1 MKHLI
6 KIFALIVFSI
16 SLAFTQPVDKSI
28 KWYDVGSQ
36 QFKVQPIPFIPM
48 DSTLNANVTT
58 PTAGKGN
65 IFLGLDRKMYAKWV
79 DGVITEIGGGGA
91 TMTKQQIVD
100 KLNESGTNWFV
111 DNLFSIKH
119 NSNQKPAILLN
130 NESSKEAL
138 RLTKYMYGAPS
149 FVSGDQSITFY
160 KDTAGVTP
168 TENLLGSLRFRKETT
183 DSGMYLIYTAKV
195 PEYVVDPPSW
205 GYGNLP
211 VLTMF
216 PYGGYEM
223 WKRPNGVTARK
234 ITIQLGTLTANRTVT
249 YGDGSGTHVVAAT
262 SPLSVDAGTGN
273 ISLGTVAVTLG
284 GTGSTSLTSNAL
296 LVGNGTSAVNTISPG
311 SANTVLQ
318 SNGTAWSAKQIYYTG
333 TINSTNDEVDV
344 NITGLS
350 ASSVVYANWGKSVTG
365 VPLGVLY
372 VVSTGT
378 NTCKIRSNSDEQ
390 YNHNIVVTVVSW

>member
-1 MKHLI
+1 
-6 KIFALIVFSI
+6 
-16 SLAFTQPVDKSI
+16 
-28 KWYDVGSQ
+28 
-36 QFKVQPIPFIPM
+36 
-48 DSTLNANVTT
+48 
-58 PTAGKGN
+58 
-65 IFLGLDRKMYAKWV
+65 
-79 DGVITEIGGGGA
+79 
-91 TMTKQQIVD
+91 
-100 KLNESGTNWFV
+100 
-111 DNLFSIKH
+111 
-119 NSNQKPAILLN
+119 
-130 NESSKEAL
+130 
-138 RLTKYMYGAPS
+138 
-149 FVSGDQSITFY
+149 
-160 KDTAGVTP
+160 
-168 TENLLGSLRFRKETT
+168 
-183 DSGMYLIYTAKV
+183 
-195 PEYVVDPPSW
+195 
-205 GYGNLP
+205 
-211 VLTMF
+211 
-216 PYGGYEM
+216 M